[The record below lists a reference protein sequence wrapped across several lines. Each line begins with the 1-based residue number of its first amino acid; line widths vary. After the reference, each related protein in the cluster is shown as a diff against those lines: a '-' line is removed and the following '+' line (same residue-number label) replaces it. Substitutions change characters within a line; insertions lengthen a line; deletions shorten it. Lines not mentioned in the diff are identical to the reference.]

1 MDLRISAIDVKYI
14 VMRHTATL
22 RPPLTDAE
30 YKSLA
35 GFRFALRRFFA
46 FSEDVAV
53 SVGLTPQQYQAMLA
67 IKAHGSVEPMT
78 VGDLATQL
86 FIRHHSAVGLV
97 DRLEARGLVVRQE
110 NQRDRRVVCL
120 VLTMRGDGLLK
131 SLASTHRAEL
141 VRMRSEVVGL
151 LESLGE

>member
-1 MDLRISAIDVKYI
+1 M
-14 VMRHTATL
+14 ATT

-67 IKAHGSVEPMT
+67 IRAHGSTDPMS
-78 VGDLATQL
+78 VGDLAGQL

-97 DRLEARGLVVRQE
+97 DRLEARGLAIRQE

-120 VLTMRGDGLLK
+120 VLTQRGEGLLR
-131 SLASTHRAEL
+131 SLAATHRAEL
-141 VRMRSEVVGL
+141 LRMRSEVIGI
-151 LESLGE
+151 LEALGD